1 MIDFTSTMAGQQQP
15 RQLRLANGMEI
26 SLFSNQAELE
36 HLILGSDRRKPKDV
50 VLFGEGNFTFSI
62 ALASLR
68 KNKSQGMTVTR
79 YECGTLPDFDDVKK
93 ITVKY
98 CLQNGDTAG
107 TPQDNKLRN
116 IEDVLAVP
124 NFSDTWRAG
133 IDATKIPADLEVAG
147 KVVWFQCPWTH
158 PSAEIPAL
166 IQGFMTEM
174 ACKQDVGDYLIIGVA
189 AGAKKYIDK
198 YCLTD
203 IIGNGQE
210 EHIFERYKF
219 HGGDEELIKKILK
232 HGYKHEGYKN
242 IHGLI
247 FNFHMTLVFKK
258 EPNDI
263 NPANGIADANAV
275 NRLLIEEK
283 KEVVIFEE
291 VDPSF
296 SAALA
301 ILRGKEWKGI
311 KMKSTHNISNGCL
324 FSMMEQCIKKGEELG
339 LNQADIIEKI
349 KDIQDCP
356 LNHIDHCREEEYA
369 GKVIWYQLPPGTEVR
384 RDQIENFMGKMA
396 DKQEKGDYLL
406 IGTTTLAQ
414 YDSLK
419 CITSVQ
425 GHNIAAQKC
434 YALIGKDTELI
445 IKIGACG
452 YKHWSSK
459 AMVLIYQ
466 VDNIYP
472 HILKTMN
479 QK

>member
-1 MIDFTSTMAGQQQP
+1 MAGQIQP
-15 RQLRLANGMEI
+15 RQLRLVNGMEI
-26 SLFSNQAELE
+26 SRFNQAELE
-36 HLILGSDRRKPKDV
+36 RLVLGREGEDPRDV

-68 KNKSQGMTVTR
+68 KNGSHGMIVTR
-79 YECGTLPDFDDVKK
+79 YECGALPDFDDVKK

-98 CLQNGDTAG
+98 CIQNGDTAG
-107 TPQDNKLRN
+107 TPQEDKLKN
-116 IEDVLAVP
+116 IQAVLAVP

-147 KVVWFQCPWTH
+147 KVVWFQCPWILD
-158 PSAEIPAL
+158 PAAL
-166 IQGFMTEM
+166 IQEFMTEM
-174 ACKQDVGDYLIIGVA
+174 ACKQDVGDYLIIGIA
-189 AGAKKYIDK
+189 DKENYINKYR
-198 YCLTD
+198 LTD
-203 IIGNGQE
+203 IIGNEQDQHNFKG
-210 EHIFERYKF
+210 YKF
-219 HGGDEELIKKILK
+219 QGGNKKLIKKILK
-232 HGYKHEGYKN
+232 HGYKHEGCTN
-242 IHGLI
+242 IHEFI
-247 FNFHMTLVFKK
+247 FDNHKTLVFIK
-258 EPNDI
+258 EFNDI
-263 NPANGIADANAV
+263 DPANGMADAVIRDDV

-301 ILRGKEWKGI
+301 ILRGNEWKGI
-311 KMKSTHNISNGCL
+311 KLKSTHNISNGCL
-324 FSMMEQCIKKGEELG
+324 LSMMEQCIKNGEELQMSVDG
-339 LNQADIIEKI
+339 ICRTI
-349 KDIQDCP
+349 KAIQYCP

-384 RDQIENFMGKMA
+384 MDQIKDFMGKMA
-396 DKQEKGDYLL
+396 DKQRIGDYLL

-419 CITSVQ
+419 CITHVQ
-425 GHNIAAQKC
+425 RHRTIALEG
-434 YALIGKDTELI
+434 YNLEGKDTELI
-445 IKIGACG
+445 KKIGACG

-466 VDNIYP
+466 VTNIYLR
-472 HILKTMN
+472 IEEEME